1 MIGRNMFDEIKA
13 WLEGGP
19 TERRSAGAAGVD
31 EVQLAAAAL
40 LVEAAHV
47 DADFDPRERVA
58 IDRILER
65 RFKLSPAAARRLL
78 ESAEHANDAAAQLF
92 RFTQI
97 INDRFALEQRIELME
112 MLWEVVYADGTL
124 DALEDTL
131 LRRIG
136 GLINVPDRERGAARQ
151 RVVRRLAAG
160 SPTGDTETGAA
171 ASGAD
176 AAAHIAGRVS
186 K

>member
-1 MIGRNMFDEIKA
+1 MFEEIKA
-13 WLEGGP
+13 WLDGSP
-19 TERRSAGAAGVD
+19 TDRKSAVAAGAD

-47 DADFDPRERVA
+47 DDSVDPRERAA
-58 IDRILER
+58 IDRLLER
-65 RFKLSPAAARRLL
+65 RFNLSPAAARRLFD
-78 ESAEHANDAAAQLF
+78 SAEHVSEASAQLF

-112 MLWEVVYADGTL
+112 MLWEVVLADGTV

-136 GLINVPDRERGAARQ
+136 GLIYVPDRERGAARQ
-151 RVVRRLAAG
+151 RVVQRLAGG
-160 SPTGDTETGAA
+160 SPTGNTNNGATE
-171 ASGAD
+171 
-176 AAAHIAGRVS
+176 R
-186 K
+186 